1 MKFLKCATFTD
12 TLTEVDVEST
22 LLRGLPGFK
31 VVGLAG
37 ITIKESEER
46 VKSSLNALN
55 FKFPAQKIIINL
67 SPSDTP
73 KNGSHFDLAIALLI
87 ALGREN
93 FESDIFVFGELGLD
107 GALKSTASLFSILLF
122 LSAKVKHAKILVPKQ
137 IALKAAAIPN
147 YEVYAVENLSDAVR
161 FFMDDDF
168 AKTCLV
174 REIHPL
180 FKNVLEICGEKYVT
194 NSDFSLD
201 FADVKGQGKKSQFNS
216 GSRNA

>member
-73 KNGSHFDLAIALLI
+73 KNGSHWT
-87 ALGREN
+87 GQ
-93 FESDIFVFGELGLD
+93 DIFYKGPGLAGWFPLLGQEDANRLFGQ
-107 GALKSTASLFSILLF
+107 T
-122 LSAKVKHAKILVPKQ
+122 
-137 IALKAAAIPN
+137 
-147 YEVYAVENLSDAVR
+147 
-161 FFMDDDF
+161 F
-168 AKTCLV
+168 A
-174 REIHPL
+174 
-180 FKNVLEICGEKYVT
+180 
-194 NSDFSLD
+194 
-201 FADVKGQGKKSQFNS
+201 
-216 GSRNA
+216 